1 MSYLKTLQSLL
12 PSVGKAGG
20 KVLIVTAEPAAHLPA
35 TRKAAGYVGEAVV
48 DPEHKLATLLREK
61 GFLDVAITKK
71 GGYESGVAQPAVLV
85 LKGKGSGEVLEKWA
99 IVPSAVCFG
108 LVSPT
113 PPFLGLEIRM
123 PLEILWLMVILS
135 DESGRR
141 KRSSGSEPDVGQ
153 RSGEAGGQTARPCE
167 ICLDFLC
174 GHGLGKDLWLKEHSS
189 RVISSSGVPLRM
201 CRRRS

>member
-1 MSYLKTLQSLL
+1 MTSTGSSDPIQQFEIALANHSFLWVVYFRGHWCPFCMSYLKTLQSLL

-35 TRKAAGYVGEAVV
+35 ARKAAGYVGEAVV

-99 IVPSAVCFG
+99 IVPSAMNLGGAKDRPDLNQMWDNVQAKLEGKPPVHAKYALTSFVGMVWGKIFG
-108 LVSPT
+108 
-113 PPFLGLEIRM
+113 
-123 PLEILWLMVILS
+123 
-135 DESGRR
+135 
-141 KRSSGSEPDVGQ
+141 
-153 RSGEAGGQTARPCE
+153 
-167 ICLDFLC
+167 
-174 GHGLGKDLWLKEHSS
+174 
-189 RVISSSGVPLRM
+189 
-201 CRRRS
+201 